1 MALPQEGL
9 CVCTPQKTART
20 DTGHLGVTAT
30 TLLPRPPV
38 TAARTSLLLLLISHL
53 LAGSR
58 GLALAL
64 HLRGPERPA
73 EGKPC
78 LGRDAVLSQG
88 LSGCTAR
95 RNHPPPPRRNDGA
108 KEEGMQLCTGQNQA
122 SSTVTGGRWPRPLRM
137 HTPGQPPGTLFSGL
151 GQVSCW
157 PPLCHT
163 VPSSESSNVRNQ
175 MQSSYPAPAPSQ
187 DHRQKGLLGEGQ
199 WAKRGQVGGPAI
211 RGPGTLTTQK
221 SRTKGP
227 FAKFPR
233 VRAWEFWSSQEESR
247 GALASMP

>member
-1 MALPQEGL
+1 ML
-9 CVCTPQKTART
+9 CSVRAFRAAQQAE
-20 DTGHLGVTAT
+20 T
-30 TLLPRPPV
+30 TLHLPGEV
-38 TAARTSLLLLLISHL
+38 MEQKK
-53 LAGSR
+53 R
-58 GLALAL
+58 GCSSA
-64 HLRGPERPA
+64 
-73 EGKPC
+73 
-78 LGRDAVLSQG
+78 
-88 LSGCTAR
+88 
-95 RNHPPPPRRNDGA
+95 N
-108 KEEGMQLCTGQNQA
+108 TGQNQV
-122 SSTVTGGRWPRPLRM
+122 SSTVTGGRWPCPLRM
-137 HTPGQPPGTLFSGL
+137 HTPGQPPGTFFSGL

-221 SRTKGP
+221 SKTKGP
-227 FAKFPR
+227 FAKYPR